1 MFSIFCPLVSHSYVF
16 IIEFVFF
23 LFTYLS
29 YVSFRGSEY
38 QLKRV
43 LKWFLYSYYLWS
55 LGLVPK
61 PKGEMEAKSIKTT
74 EFRASN
80 STGMSTP
87 DRTQWVS
94 YQLRWG
100 TDYHRR
106 GAVVRHLYPL
116 VLNSIEYTIVLLF
129 VFHKKPIFTILWV
142 YFQTHLYYYCNLFI
156 GFTPHFNWIWLIKS
170 RINSMLI
177 PKYVFHYSLIIS
189 EKCIYF
195 WVSFVFVY
203 IFVWKGKSF
212 FKNQIPNRIQTQRNW
227 MKN

>member
-106 GAVVRHLYPL
+106 GAVVRHLYSL
-116 VLNSIEYTIVLLF
+116 VLNTQLFCCLFSIRNPFLPFYEYIFKHIYIIIVIYLLDLLHISIEYDL
-129 VFHKKPIFTILWV
+129 
-142 YFQTHLYYYCNLFI
+142 
-156 GFTPHFNWIWLIKS
+156 S
-170 RINSMLI
+170 R
-177 PKYVFHYSLIIS
+177 V
-189 EKCIYF
+189 E
-195 WVSFVFVY
+195 
-203 IFVWKGKSF
+203 
-212 FKNQIPNRIQTQRNW
+212 
-227 MKN
+227 